1 MISIRN
7 VATCNTKFE
16 TMKKIKQWF
25 LYRVIGMCD
34 HKYYSDKQIKVIRC
48 EKCGDERWYDY
59 KNLW

>member
-1 MISIRN
+1 
-7 VATCNTKFE
+7 
-16 TMKKIKQWF
+16 MKKIKQWF

-48 EKCGDERWYDY
+48 EKCEDERWYDY